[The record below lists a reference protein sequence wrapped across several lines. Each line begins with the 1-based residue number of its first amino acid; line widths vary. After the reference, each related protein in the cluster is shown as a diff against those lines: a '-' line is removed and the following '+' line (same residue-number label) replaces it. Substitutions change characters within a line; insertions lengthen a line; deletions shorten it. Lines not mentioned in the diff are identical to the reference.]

1 MSTLPPQS
9 TAENRAIL
17 IQSYNESHN
26 DVMTQALAGGL
37 LQYSAMP
44 AGPGKVNVDRVAHV
58 IANSYE
64 GMSPPIALGMAF
76 LLKISDSR
84 KFARIARRAAADG
97 Q

>member
-1 MSTLPPQS
+1 MSTLAPHN

-26 DVMTQALAGGL
+26 DVMTQSLAGGL
-37 LQYSAMP
+37 LQY
-44 AGPGKVNVDRVAHV
+44 GPGKVNVDRVAHV

-64 GMSPPIALGMAF
+64 GMSPPIALATAF

-84 KFARIARRAAADG
+84 KFARIARRAAAEG